1 MRYDLKSE
9 ILAMKYEGTE
19 AVNNIVDILI
29 GLGLEV
35 TDRNKELVKDKI
47 NAVPDFTPYVI
58 RIGDDVLAM
67 TKYRFELLF
76 TPRALESGWLKYFI
90 RNAEC
95 NANVQILVEG
105 STATVLCGDD
115 KIAYLELSK
124 GWISPAPK
132 SLISGHLLSDTRY
145 SIVKNWFGKSFPGI
159 VKEVELWV

>member
-19 AVNNIVDILI
+19 AVNNIVGILVE
-29 GLGLEV
+29 LGLEV
-35 TDRNKELVKDKI
+35 TDRNKELVRDKI

-76 TPRALESGWLKYFI
+76 APRALEPGWVGHFI

-95 NANVQILVEG
+95 NANVRILVEG
-105 STATVLCGDD
+105 NTATVLDGDEE
-115 KIAYLELSK
+115 IVYVELSK
-124 GWISPAPK
+124 GWISQAPR
-132 SLISGHLLSDTRY
+132 SPVSAHLLRDTRY
-145 SIVKNWFGKSFPGI
+145 SIVKNWFEKFFPGV